1 MSKARV
7 NIEYLDEV
15 INSTID
21 AIEKGQKEIFN
32 IFEHAKQ
39 ECERVEKELEELKA
53 RVKVTIDRVDN
64 LAKLERAA
72 KFKLMTVSRDFEKH
86 SEEEIR
92 AAYEETKDIQIKL
105 SLERQI
111 EVQLREKRDDLERN
125 LKSMLNILN
134 QSEHLMMQLGVA
146 LGFLKGNLE
155 DVSGHI
161 SDISERRNLAAQI
174 IKAQEEERRRVARD
188 IHDGP
193 AQTLANIV
201 IQTEICEMLLERD
214 LNDAKKEL
222 NALKEI
228 VRASLKELRKI
239 IFNLRPASLDDL
251 GLRAVTKRYCEEF
264 QEETGIKTDFRIFGD
279 KMRLNSDIEVTLFRV
294 IQEALTNVR
303 KHSKAKNC
311 IVKLEFSDGKVNLVV
326 IDDGAG
332 FEIYAQDGKDAEQH
346 FGIMTIKERV
356 ALVDGSFNIESIPGQ
371 GTKIFTSIPFTHGLE
386 RRI

>member
-1 MSKARV
+1 MSKTRMD
-7 NIEYLDEV
+7 IEYLDEV
-15 INSTID
+15 INSTIN

-32 IFEHAKQ
+32 IFEHSKQ
-39 ECERVEKELEELKA
+39 ECERIEKELQDLKA
-53 RVKVTIDRVDN
+53 RVKTTIDRVEN
-64 LAKLERAA
+64 LVKLEKAA
-72 KFKLMTVSRDFEKH
+72 KFKLMIVSRDFEKH
-86 SEEEIR
+86 SEEDIR
-92 AAYEETKDIQIKL
+92 DAYEETKDIQIKL
-105 SLERQI
+105 SLERQK
-111 EVQLREKRDDLERN
+111 ESQLREKRNDLERS

-201 IQTEICEMLLERD
+201 IQTEICERFLERD
-214 LNDAKKEL
+214 LNEAKKEL
-222 NALKEI
+222 NGLKEI
-228 VRASLKELRKI
+228 VRSSLQELRKI
-239 IFNLRPASLDDL
+239 IFNLRPSSLDDL

-264 QEETGIKTDFRIFGD
+264 QEETGIKTDFRFFGD
-279 KMRLNSDIEVTLFRV
+279 KSRLDSDIEVTLFRV
-294 IQEALTNVR
+294 IQEALTNVK
-303 KHSKAKNC
+303 KHSKAKHC
-311 IVKLEFSDGKVNLVV
+311 VVKLEYGDGKVNMVV
-326 IDDGAG
+326 IDDGIG
-332 FEIYAQDGKDAEQH
+332 FEAHVKDSKCKEQH

-356 ALVDGSFNIESIPGQ
+356 DLVDGSFNIESIPGK
-371 GTKIFTSIPFTHGLE
+371 GTKIFTSIPFEQTFE

>member
-1 MSKARV
+1 MNKSRV
-7 NIEYLDEV
+7 DIEYLDEV
-15 INSTID
+15 IYSTID
-21 AIEKGQKEIFN
+21 AIEKGQKEIYN

-53 RVKVTIDRVDN
+53 RVKATIDRVDN
-64 LAKLERAA
+64 LVRLEKVAKL
-72 KFKLMTVSRDFEKH
+72 KLMTVSRDFEKH

-92 AAYEETKDIQIKL
+92 AAYEDTKEVQIKL

-111 EVQLREKRDDLERN
+111 ENQLREKRDDLQRN
-125 LKSMLNILN
+125 LKSMLSILN

-161 SDISERRNLAAQI
+161 SDMSERRNLAAQI

-201 IQTEICEMLLERD
+201 IQSEICEMLLERD

-222 NALKEI
+222 NELKEI
-228 VRASLKELRKI
+228 VRSSLQELRKI
-239 IFNLRPASLDDL
+239 IFNLRPSSLDDL

-264 QEETGIKTDFRIFGD
+264 QEETGIKTDFRVFGD
-279 KMRLNSDIEVTLFRV
+279 KTRLNSDIEVTLFRV
-294 IQEALTNVR
+294 LQEILTNVK
-303 KHSKAKNC
+303 KHSEAKNC
-311 IVKLEFSDGKVNLVV
+311 VVKLEFGDGKVNMVV
-326 IDDGAG
+326 TDDGVG
-332 FEIYAQDGKDAEQH
+332 FERHKKDGKHTERH
-346 FGIMTIKERV
+346 FGIMTIKERI
-356 ALVDGSFNIESIPGQ
+356 ALVDGSFNIESTPGK
-371 GTKIFTSIPFTHGLE
+371 GTKVFTTIPFTNVSE

>member
-1 MSKARV
+1 MNNARV
-7 NIEYLDEV
+7 DIEYLDEV
-15 INSTID
+15 INSTIG

-39 ECERVEKELEELKA
+39 ECERIEEELEKLRV
-53 RVKVTIDRVDN
+53 RVKATIDRVDK
-64 LAKLERAA
+64 LVKLEKSAKL
-72 KFKLMTVSRDFEKH
+72 KLMIVSRDFEKH

-92 AAYEETKDIQIKL
+92 AAYEETKDIQIQL

-111 EVQLREKRDDLERN
+111 ENQLREKRDDLERN
-125 LKSMLNILN
+125 LKSMLSILN

-161 SDISERRNLAAQI
+161 SDMSERRNLAAQI

-222 NALKEI
+222 NELKEI
-228 VRASLKELRKI
+228 VRSSLQELRKI

-251 GLRAVTKRYCEEF
+251 GLRAVAKRYCEEF
-264 QEETGIKTDFRIFGD
+264 QEDTGIKTEFRVFGD
-279 KMRLNSDIEVTLFRV
+279 KTRLHSDIEVTLFRV
-294 IQEALTNVR
+294 LQEILTNVK

-311 IVKLEFSDGKVNLVV
+311 IVKLEFGNGKVNMVV
-326 IDDGAG
+326 TDDGVG
-332 FEIYAQDGKDAEQH
+332 FEQYKKDGKRTERH
-346 FGIMTIKERV
+346 FGIMTIKERI
-356 ALVDGSFNIESIPGQ
+356 ALVDGSFSIETALGK
-371 GTKIFTSIPFTHGLE
+371 GTKVFTSIPFNN
-386 RRI
+386 